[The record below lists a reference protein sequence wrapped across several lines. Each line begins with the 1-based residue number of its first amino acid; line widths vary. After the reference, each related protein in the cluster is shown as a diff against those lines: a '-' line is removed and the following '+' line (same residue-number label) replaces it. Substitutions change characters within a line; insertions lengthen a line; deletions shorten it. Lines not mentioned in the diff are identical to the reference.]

1 MKSKLLK
8 HIDVLEQKIITKLTS
23 IKEKNETKIKK
34 EKDEMSRLVSCLKD
48 EKQEL
53 EFHKNP
59 TTYNIVLTTKIINLD
74 VCMDLTVYPRRCW
87 YS

>member
-8 HIDVLEQKIITKLTS
+8 HIDELEQKFITKLTS

-34 EKDEMSRLVSCLKD
+34 EKDELSRLVSCLKD

-53 EFHKNP
+53 EFHKNHSEFCQCLCP
-59 TTYNIVLTTKIINLD
+59 VLLYL
-74 VCMDLTVYPRRCW
+74 CLLYFH
-87 YS
+87 